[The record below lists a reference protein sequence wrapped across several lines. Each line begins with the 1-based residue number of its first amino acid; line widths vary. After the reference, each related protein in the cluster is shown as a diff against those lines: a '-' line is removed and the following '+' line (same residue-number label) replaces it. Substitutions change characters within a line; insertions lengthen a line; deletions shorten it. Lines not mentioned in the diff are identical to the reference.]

1 MPERSRVQWSQLKI
15 GVVALAAFVILFVLV
30 FLLTSAKGGLFQT
43 NALLRTYMDDAS
55 GLGDGTPVRLN
66 GITVGYLD
74 KLRLTN
80 SRDPK
85 RKVEFDMMVQKEYLS
100 QIPVDSVVGV
110 AASNLL
116 GDKYLNITQG
126 MSAQHVAE
134 GAELAPLES
143 QDIPV
148 LLKQMATLLHT
159 FQLTV
164 GRVDNLLAGV
174 EAGQGNLGKLLKD
187 EELYN
192 TINGLTAEG
201 QKLLADVRTGKG
213 TLSRLIY
220 DDSLYQEARSP
231 LKRIDAMLA
240 DLQAGQGT
248 AGKALK
254 DPALFDEARQTLA
267 ELHKLVEDA
276 NAGKGS
282 AGKLLKDE
290 ELYKQAVALI
300 DKLNGTMDKIAAG
313 QGTVGQFLV
322 NPQLYQSL
330 NGTTGEIQSLVKDIR
345 ANPKRF
351 LTITLKIF

>member
-1 MPERSRVQWSQLKI
+1 MPERSRVRWSQLKI
-15 GVVALAAFVILFVLV
+15 GIIAVIAFLILFVLV

-43 NALLRTYMDDAS
+43 NVLLRTYMDDAS
-55 GLGDGTPVRLN
+55 GLGDGTAVRLN

-74 KLRLTN
+74 TVRLTN

-85 RKVEFDMMVQKEYLS
+85 RKVEFDMKVQREYLS
-100 QIPVDSVVGV
+100 QIPIDSVVGV

-126 MSAQHVAE
+126 VNPQHVKEE
-134 GAELAPLES
+134 GELAPLES

-148 LLKQMATLLHT
+148 LLKQMATLLKT
-159 FQLTV
+159 FQTTV
-164 GRVDNLLAGV
+164 TRVDTLLAGV

-201 QKLLADVRTGKG
+201 KKLLVDVRTGSG
-213 TLSRLIY
+213 TLSKLIY
-220 DDSLYQEARSP
+220 DDALYQEARSP
-231 LKRIDAMLA
+231 IKRIDAMLA
-240 DLQAGQGT
+240 DLQAGQGS
-248 AGKALK
+248 AGKLLK
-254 DPALFDEARQTLA
+254 DAALYDEARQTLA
-267 ELHKLVEDA
+267 ELHKLIDDA
-276 NAGKGS
+276 NAGKGN
-282 AGKLLKDE
+282 AGKVLKDE
-290 ELYKQAVALI
+290 QLYKQAVALV
-300 DKLNGTMDKIAAG
+300 DRLNGTIDKITSG

-330 NGTTGEIQSLVKDIR
+330 TATTGEVQSLVKDMR
-345 ANPKRF
+345 ANPKKF